1 MLEFGNLTEKR
12 NFVTALKTFL
22 QFR

>member
-12 NFVTALKTFL
+12 NFVTA
-22 QFR
+22 Q